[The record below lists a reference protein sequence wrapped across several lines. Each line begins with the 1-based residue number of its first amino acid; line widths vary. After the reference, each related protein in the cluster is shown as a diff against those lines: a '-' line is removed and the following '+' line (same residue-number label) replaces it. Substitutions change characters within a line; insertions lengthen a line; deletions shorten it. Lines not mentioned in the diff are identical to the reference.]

1 MTLMAGTMLE
11 EVSFHTTD
19 LKWPVTTHNSR
30 TRNLSSPSPFFYY
43 RYHPRPD
50 FTKKYN
56 RLRQQ
61 LQPGTSATAVVS
73 APAANVPRKAPSA
86 AAAAAA
92 AKRAE
97 VAQQKGEDSLMLGDQ
112 IEALSTKFE
121 GRIHL
126 GDHVVTAPVPEI
138 KVGGVG
144 SKKAAGDR

>member
-1 MTLMAGTMLE
+1 MT
-11 EVSFHTTD
+11 
-19 LKWPVTTHNSR
+19 
-30 TRNLSSPSPFFYY
+30 
-43 RYHPRPD
+43 
-50 FTKKYN
+50 
-56 RLRQQ
+56 
-61 LQPGTSATAVVS
+61 

-126 GDHVVTAPVPEI
+126 GDHVVSAPEI
-138 KVGGVG
+138 KMGSLG